1 VNPDETNSAIDVDEE
16 TVVVPSSDDTTEIN
30 PAAAL
35 NRFTSNVVSIDRRG
49 PGHTVFHIDE
59 STFISTNPKTSH
71 WSIAWADLMMTMF
84 VLFLTMFIYKAADQQ
99 FLNENGQEIIGGD
112 TTEALHSFDDSKA
125 TLPFPVV
132 TDGLPMITAGT
143 LKKIVPVPVDQLSD
157 PLPSTRKSEPTEPE
171 TYPIAEGQISTPV
184 AGSLS
189 ETEKTALIIEEKDEI
204 STIFDRTPVRV
215 PADTVVE
222 PRPIIPQ
229 TVTPDTKDSFQEIYR
244 LSKDALAN
252 NNLDKFAAIDI
263 VPDKTMRIILTG
275 DLLFALGQSEL
286 SNRAKKSLEK
296 ITTVLKRTP
305 YMINVVGHT
314 DNIPMSSE
322 KFNSNWELSVARA
335 STVARFLIDYI
346 GMNPNQFVVSGYSSY
361 RPTVPNNSAANRAK
375 NRRVEVII
383 SKRLPTPLPATPNN
397 LN

>member
-1 VNPDETNSAIDVDEE
+1 MNQDETNTPLDVEDE
-16 TVVVPSSDDTTEIN
+16 TVAVPPSDNAAEVN
-30 PAAAL
+30 PAAL
-35 NRFTSNVVSIDRRG
+35 NRFTSNVISIDRRG

-71 WSIAWADLMMTMF
+71 WSIAWSDLMMTMF

-99 FLNENGQEIIGGD
+99 FLNEKGQEIIGGD
-112 TTEALHSFDDSKA
+112 TTEALQSFDDSEA
-125 TLPFPVV
+125 TLPFPAIN
-132 TDGLPMITAGT
+132 DGLPLITAGT
-143 LKKIVPVPVDQLSD
+143 LKKIVPVPSDQLSD
-157 PLPSTRKSEPTEPE
+157 PPVSARKTETPASE
-171 TYPIAEGQISTPV
+171 TYPALDGQIGTPSV
-184 AGSLS
+184 VSLS
-189 ETEKTALIIEEKDEI
+189 EPEKTALIIEEKDEI

-222 PRPIIPQ
+222 PRPIILQ

-244 LSKDALAN
+244 LSKGALAS

-275 DLLFALGQSEL
+275 DLLFALGQNDL
-286 SNRAKKSLEK
+286 SDSAKKSLEK

-322 KFNSNWELSVARA
+322 KFTSNWELSVARA

-361 RPTVPNNSAANRAK
+361 RPTVPNNSAANRAR